1 MLEEILAYNKQFVE
15 NKGYESYIANKY
27 PDKKIAILSCMDTRL
42 TALLPAALGIKNGD
56 VKMIKNAGGVI
67 SHPFGSVIRSLLVAI
82 FELGVEEIMLIA
94 HSDCGA
100 CHMHSEVMLE
110 KMKAR
115 GINPDYIDMMRFCGV
130 DFHSWLDGFEDTEK
144 SVRGTVDFIVRHP
157 LIPSDVT
164 VYGFI
169 IDSTTGEL
177 TRIV

>member
-1 MLEEILAYNKQFVE
+1 MLEEILAYNKKFVE
-15 NKGYESYIANKY
+15 DKGYEAYITNKY

-67 SHPFGSVIRSLLVAI
+67 
-82 FELGVEEIMLIA
+82 FELGVEEIMVIA

-100 CHMHSEVMLE
+100 CHMHSEEMLE

-144 SVRGTVDFIVRHP
+144 SVRGTVDFIVQHP
-157 LIPSDVT
+157 LIPVDVK